1 MDIINW
7 LENHYLPCAYKQLF
21 GVECPLCGS
30 QRALIELLR
39 GNILES
45 FRLYPALIP
54 SIIIVFAT
62 LLQMI
67 FKWKYGWK
75 TIRISLLADFTLIM
89 VSYIIKLVFF

>member
-54 SIIIVFAT
+54 SIIIVFAA

-89 VSYIIKLVFF
+89 ISYIIKLVFF